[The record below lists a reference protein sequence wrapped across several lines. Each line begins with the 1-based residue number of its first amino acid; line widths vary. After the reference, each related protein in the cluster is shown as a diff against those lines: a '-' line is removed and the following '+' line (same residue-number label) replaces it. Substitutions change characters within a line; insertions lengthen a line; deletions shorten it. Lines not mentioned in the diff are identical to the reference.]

1 MARLIAFVLLVG
13 LLVAGAVWMAEHPG
27 AVTVNWL
34 GWRIDTSVP
43 ILLLALALLVGVFWL
58 LRGIVASLLGLPG
71 AFGRARRER
80 KRRKGL
86 AALGDGFAAV
96 IAEDTYSARK
106 KAAEAQDAL
115 RDDTATMLLLAR
127 AALLGD
133 DPHRARDLN
142 KKLLD
147 RRETEIAGLRGL
159 MDEALSEGRDEEA
172 VGYAKRAFERNP
184 RAAWAARALFEAQ
197 AKGRQWD
204 AALATL
210 ETARKNGIYTAAEAA
225 RRKATIFVARCDDA
239 LAGGQSYE
247 ATRLAKKAVDADPD
261 LLPAR
266 IRLARSLAAEGN
278 PGKAASVVE
287 EAWRRSP
294 NPELAVV
301 HAGLWGDEDALKRC
315 NRAVHLAESNPE
327 HMESRLV
334 VAKASLDAQLW
345 GQARA
350 RLKPLVDAGVRDARL
365 ARLMARL
372 EEGERGNLADAL
384 RWMRQAADVAGH
396 EPEAWRCTACGTQVA
411 QWSPECPA
419 CGAFSTVTPGTGRAL
434 VRVGPEPVPSPPAAS
449 SAKTRP
455 AAAE

>member
-1 MARLIAFVLLVG
+1 MVRLIAFVVLVG

-27 AVTVNWL
+27 AVTVHWL
-34 GWRIDTSVP
+34 GWRVDTSVP
-43 ILLLALALLVGVFWL
+43 LLLLALAVLVGVLWL
-58 LRGIVASLLGLPG
+58 LRGIFATLLGLPG

-86 AALGDGFAAV
+86 AALADGFAAV
-96 IAEDTYSARK
+96 IAEDTYGARK

-115 RDDTATMLLLAR
+115 KDDVAANLLLAR

-133 DPHRARDLN
+133 DPRKARDLN
-142 KKLLD
+142 QKLLG
-147 RRETEIAGLRGL
+147 RRATEVAGLRGL
-159 MDEALSEGRDEEA
+159 MDEALSEGRDGEA
-172 VGYAKRAFERNP
+172 ADYAKRAFERNP

-210 ETARKNGIYTAAEAA
+210 ETARKNAIYTTAEAA

-239 LAGGQSYE
+239 LAGGQTYE

-266 IRLARSLAAEGN
+266 VRLARSLAAEGN
-278 PGKAASVVE
+278 PGKAASVIE
-287 EAWRRSP
+287 EAWKRAP
-294 NPELAVV
+294 NPELAAV
-301 HAGLWGDEDALKRC
+301 HASLWEGEDALKRC

-327 HMESRLV
+327 HMESRLL
-334 VAKASLDAQLW
+334 VAAASLEAQLW

-350 RLKPLVDAGVRDARL
+350 RLKPLVDAGVRDSRL
-365 ARLMARL
+365 ARLMSRL

-384 RWMRQAADVAGH
+384 RWMRQAVDVVAH
-396 EPEAWRCTACGTQVA
+396 EPESWRCTACGTQAA
-411 QWSPECPA
+411 QWSASCPA
-419 CGAFSTVTPGTGRAL
+419 CGAFATVAAGTGRAL
-434 VRVGPEPVPSPPAAS
+434 VKVAPDAPDAISSPPHGRA
-449 SAKTRP
+449 